1 MQEYMS
7 KGIIIG
13 KQEEYEF
20 ENKKFYKLP
29 LLLGKFDEQGNFTD
43 KAMVASAKGDKPI
56 LRQEEIIFGTQII
69 CTVNEKTYN
78 DKTTLVCS
86 DVEIIKKKN

>member
-20 ENKKFYKLP
+20 DNKKFYKLP

-43 KAMVASAKGDKPI
+43 KAVVASAKGDKPI
-56 LRQEEIIFGTQII
+56 LKSEDIVFGTQIM

-78 DKTTLVCS
+78 DKITLVCS
-86 DVEIIKKKN
+86 EVEIIKKKN

>member
-20 ENKKFYKLP
+20 DNKKFYKLP

-43 KAMVASAKGDKPI
+43 KAVVASAKVI
-56 LRQEEIIFGTQII
+56 NQ
-69 CTVNEKTYN
+69 Y
-78 DKTTLVCS
+78 
-86 DVEIIKKKN
+86 